1 MTIGIPNIGDAAP
14 DFVLQTDKGETI
26 RLSDL
31 GGKKVVLFF
40 YPKADTPGCIK
51 ESCGFRDD
59 YSLFS
64 DQDIVVLGIS
74 PDTVQSQADFSE
86 KYGFQ
91 YPLLADA
98 DHKVAEAYG
107 VWQAKRLLVFGVSYV
122 RRTTFLIDEAG
133 RISHVYEGVKPVGHS
148 QEVFAALTAESA

>member
-1 MTIGIPNIGDAAP
+1 MGIPKIGEDAP
-14 DFVLQTDKGETI
+14 DFELQTDRSETV
-26 RLSDL
+26 RLS
-31 GGKKVVLFF
+31 GFKGKKVVLFF

-51 ESCGFRDD
+51 EACGFRDD
-59 YSLFS
+59 YSQFT

-74 PDTVQSQADFSE
+74 PDTVQSQAAFSE

-98 DHKVAEAYG
+98 DHEVAKAYG
-107 VWQAKRLLVFGVSYV
+107 VWKSKKLLLFGVAYV
-122 RRTTFLIDEAG
+122 VRTTFLIDEAG

-148 QEVFAALTAESA
+148 QEIFAALNSLPS

>member
-1 MTIGIPNIGDAAP
+1 MALPKIGEYAP
-14 DFVLQTDKGETI
+14 DFELQSDKGDSV

-31 GGKKVVLFF
+31 RGKKVVLFF

-51 ESCGFRDD
+51 EACGFRDD
-59 YSLFS
+59 YSLFTA
-64 DQDIVVLGIS
+64 QDIIVLGIS
-74 PDTVQSQADFSE
+74 PDTATSQADFSQ

-98 DHKVAEAYG
+98 DHKVAKSYG
-107 VWQAKRLLVFGVSYV
+107 VWKSKKLLFLGVAYV
-122 RRTTFLIDEAG
+122 ARTTFLIDEAG

-148 QEVFAALTAESA
+148 QEVFAELTSASG

>member
-1 MTIGIPNIGDAAP
+1 MAFPKIGEFAP
-14 DFVLQTDKGETI
+14 DFALQTDNGEMI

-31 GGKKVVLFF
+31 RGKKVVLFF

-51 ESCGFRDD
+51 EACGFRDD
-59 YSLFS
+59 YSLFT
-64 DQDIVVLGIS
+64 DQDIIVFGIS
-74 PDTVQSQADFSE
+74 PDTVASQADFSQ

-98 DHKVAEAYG
+98 DHKVAKSYG
-107 VWQAKRLLVFGVSYV
+107 VWNSKKLLFFGIGYV
-122 RRTTFLIDEAG
+122 RRTTFLIDETG

-148 QEVFAALTAESA
+148 QEVFAELTAASS

>member
-1 MTIGIPNIGDAAP
+1 MALPKIGEFAP
-14 DFVLQTDKGETI
+14 DFELRTDKGKSV

-31 GGKKVVLFF
+31 RGKNVVLFF

-51 ESCGFRDD
+51 EACGFRDD
-59 YSLFS
+59 YSMFT

-74 PDTVQSQADFSE
+74 PDTITSQAHFSE

-98 DHKVAEAYG
+98 DHKVAKSYG
-107 VWQAKRLLVFGVSYV
+107 VWNSKKLLFLGVAYV
-122 RRTTFLIDEAG
+122 RRTTFLIDETG
-133 RISHVYEGVKPVGHS
+133 RVSQVFEGVKPVGHS
-148 QEVFAALTAESA
+148 QEVFAELTESASK

>member
-1 MTIGIPNIGDAAP
+1 MRIPQPGDMAP
-14 DFVLQTDKGETI
+14 DFELLTDSGEEV
-26 RLSDL
+26 RLSDFR
-31 GGKKVVLFF
+31 GKKVVLFF

-51 ESCGFRDD
+51 EACGFRDD

-64 DQDIVVLGIS
+64 DRDIVLLGIS
-74 PDTVQSQADFSE
+74 PDTMQSQAQFSA

-107 VWQAKRLLVFGVSYV
+107 VWKPKKLLFFGIPYV
-122 RRTTFLIDEAG
+122 MRTTFLIDESG
-133 RISHVYEGVKPVGHS
+133 RISHVYEGVNPVGHS
-148 QEVFAALTAESA
+148 QEVFAALNA

>member
-1 MTIGIPNIGDAAP
+1 MGIPRIGEVAP
-14 DFVLQTDKGETI
+14 DFELQTDKGETV

-31 GGKKVVLFF
+31 RGKKVVLFF

-51 ESCGFRDD
+51 ETCGFRDD
-59 YSLFS
+59 YSLFTER
-64 DQDIVVLGIS
+64 DIVVLGIS
-74 PDTVQSQADFSE
+74 PDTVRSQSDFSE

-98 DHKVAEAYG
+98 DHSVAQAYG
-107 VWQAKRLLVFGVSYV
+107 VWRSKKLLFLGAEYV
-122 RRTTFLIDEAG
+122 ARTTFLIDEAG

-148 QEVFAALTAESA
+148 QEIFEALTA

>member
-1 MTIGIPNIGDAAP
+1 MGIPKIGDAAP
-14 DFVLQTDKGETI
+14 NFELLTDKGETV

-31 GGKKVVLFF
+31 RGSKVVLFF

-51 ESCGFRDD
+51 EACGFRDD
-59 YSLFS
+59 YSQFLENEF
-64 DQDIVVLGIS
+64 VVLGIS
-74 PDTVQSQADFSE
+74 PDTVKAQADFSR

-98 DHKVAEAYG
+98 DHSVAQAYG
-107 VWQAKRLLVFGVSYV
+107 VWRSKKLLFLGAEYV
-122 RRTTFLIDEAG
+122 ARTTFLIDEAG

-148 QEVFAALTAESA
+148 QEIFEALTA

>member
-1 MTIGIPNIGDAAP
+1 MGIPRIGEVAP
-14 DFVLQTDKGETI
+14 DFALQTDKGETV

-51 ESCGFRDD
+51 EACGFRDD
-59 YSLFS
+59 YSLFT
-64 DQDIVVLGIS
+64 DKDIVVLGIS

-86 KYGFQ
+86 KYSFQ

-98 DHKVAEAYG
+98 DHKVAKAYG
-107 VWQAKRLLVFGVSYV
+107 VWKSKRLLLFGIAYV
-122 RRTTFLIDEAG
+122 IRTTFLIDEAG
-133 RISHVYEGVKPVGHS
+133 RVSHVYEGVKPVGHS
-148 QEVFAALTAESA
+148 QEVFEALTY